1 MIYQGKA
8 LSASFL
14 EDGIAELCFDLQG
27 DSVNKFNRVTLQEL
41 GEATSALAAESSL
54 KGVVVTSGKDV
65 FIVGAD
71 ITEFT
76 ELFKL
81 PDEELRD
88 WATKANDIF
97 NAFEDLPVPT
107 VVAINGVA
115 LGGGYEMC
123 LACDFRVMSSKAVVG
138 LPEVKLGINPGFG
151 GTVRLPRLIGCDN
164 ATMWVATGNQQKPDA
179 ALKDGGVD
187 AVVAPELLKDASID
201 LLKKV
206 IAGDFDYQERR
217 AEKTTPVKLNDIARM
232 MAFTTGKALGAQQAG
247 KTMPEPLTAVK
258 PRGRSVS
265 LNRAGGSE

>member
-41 GEATSALAAESSL
+41 GEATSALAAAPGL

-76 ELFKL
+76 ELFQL
-81 PDEELRD
+81 PDEELRA
-88 WATKANDIF
+88 WASKANDVF

-123 LACDFRVMSSKAVVG
+123 LACDFRVMSSSAIVG
-138 LPEVKLGINPGFG
+138 LP
-151 GTVRLPRLIGCDN
+151 
-164 ATMWVATGNQQKPDA
+164 
-179 ALKDGGVD
+179 
-187 AVVAPELLKDASID
+187 
-201 LLKKV
+201 
-206 IAGDFDYQERR
+206 
-217 AEKTTPVKLNDIARM
+217 
-232 MAFTTGKALGAQQAG
+232 
-247 KTMPEPLTAVK
+247 
-258 PRGRSVS
+258 
-265 LNRAGGSE
+265 